1 MMAMCETVNQI
12 RALTEYMRY
21 NGINRNESDKSIAT
35 TICEYADADEHTI
48 TNSHTHH
55 YGDE

>member
-1 MMAMCETVNQI
+1 MMAVCETVNQI

-35 TICEYADADEHTI
+35 TICEYADDEHTI
-48 TNSHTHH
+48 TDSHTHH

>member
-1 MMAMCETVNQI
+1 MMAMCETANQI

-35 TICEYADADEHTI
+35 TICEYADDEHTI
-48 TNSHTHH
+48 TDSHTHH